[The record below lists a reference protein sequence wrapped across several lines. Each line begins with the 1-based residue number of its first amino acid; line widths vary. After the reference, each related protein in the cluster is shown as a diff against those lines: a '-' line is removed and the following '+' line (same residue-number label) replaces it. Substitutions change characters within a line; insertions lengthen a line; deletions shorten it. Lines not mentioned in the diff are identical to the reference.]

1 MIREH
6 TLIWTWERCSRI
18 TRTGI
23 LILYL
28 ALKIKSVFE
37 QGKGYAWPRLPEC
50 PECGGKLWSHGYVT
64 RYFEE
69 EPGTVWMKRC
79 RCCSCGA
86 VHTLRPM
93 GYYRRFQVLIAE
105 MIRCLQVRIRTGK
118 FWTLHGIKATA
129 AILVSRFSE
138 ASKSSPQRLWRLT
151 GVIGA
156 PPFGVHYSDDPFV
169 NVFCEKDLE
178 RYAPPFFCTDAIYEY
193 QLTSMDIK
201 AGG

>member
-1 MIREH
+1 MPLLQLWGGAH
-6 TLIWTWERCSRI
+6 LAAN
-18 TRTGI
+18 GI
-23 LILYL
+23 LPTISGINSGDDSLF
-28 ALKIKSVFE
+28 AGENPDREI
-37 QGKGYAWPRLPEC
+37 
-50 PECGGKLWSHGYVT
+50 
-64 RYFEE
+64 
-69 EPGTVWMKRC
+69 
-79 RCCSCGA
+79 
-86 VHTLRPM
+86 
-93 GYYRRFQVLIAE
+93 
-105 MIRCLQVRIRTGK
+105 
-118 FWTLHGIKATA
+118 WTLHGIKATA